1 MDRRQWAIVIFLML
15 IVTGTARATEDGA
28 DSQAEP
34 VELAPACT
42 GAMIELSITRLLPP
56 DVRVAAWWSVEDGMG
71 QGSVNDEP
79 HRQSEPEQSKT
90 KSPLQRLGVTVTL
103 LSEFEHNTFQQEYQ
117 KYKNVIDFVGHQ
129 GKWHFGAQLRSLV
142 FSDQMRVLPDNYEQ
156 PKKFGVYRKYIEYV
170 GEGIQFRAGDFN
182 QSLGNGL
189 TLYLQQDAALRLDH
203 TIDGGR
209 IGVKWKWLE
218 ALLLGGVIDQVTN
231 DAGGI
236 EPQLLASGHQDKL
249 IGLRVVGRL
258 PRQTMIG
265 INLNRFEY
273 QGREANQQQS
283 GSLEFK
289 ASGLLNRLDV
299 AGELAV
305 TQRRFDNPGF
315 TQLSEHGRAIY
326 LSATG
331 YVLGAAALV
340 EYKNYRDFESP
351 YVNPPNLGRVDDLIT
366 NQNVRGFRARV
377 DRTFTK
383 TGTTAFFSYTQQN
396 SVQSRAPF
404 SFPLPDFS
412 TLIFGGVEQS
422 LQDDRWFIQTII
434 GRRYEK
440 DVGLDE
446 THTTIDLT
454 RRLWSTH
461 SVGFSYDGRHTQLF
475 LIRKHDD
482 RFVFSYGVSPYV
494 IVSLLLAR
502 QQNVLRETGEQ
513 LAQEYFVGPE
523 VVFTPNSSWLVKV
536 FVGQRPGG
544 LVCSG
549 GICREETPFRGFR
562 STVSYRF

>member
-1 MDRRQWAIVIFLML
+1 ML
-15 IVTGTARATEDGA
+15 IITGVAWATEDKPDG
-28 DSQAEP
+28 QAP
-34 VELAPACT
+34 VEQPPVGT
-42 GAMIELSITRLLPP
+42 GAMIELPIARLLPTEEHL
-56 DVRVAAWWSVEDGMG
+56 ATWLSVGDEADRRGG
-71 QGSVNDEP
+71 NGEP
-79 HRQSEPEQSKT
+79 HVQGEPEKPRT
-90 KSPLQRLGVTVTL
+90 RSPLHRLGVTVTL
-103 LSEFEHNTFQQEYQ
+103 LSEFEHNTFQEEQAYQ
-117 KYKNVIDFVGHQ
+117 KYKNLVDFVGHR

-170 GEGIQFRAGDFN
+170 GEGIHFRAGDFN

-189 TLYLQQDAALRLDH
+189 TLYLQQDPALRLDH

-209 IGVKWKWLE
+209 VGVKWKWLE
-218 ALLLGGVIDQVTN
+218 ALFLGGVIDQVTN

-273 QGREANQQQS
+273 EGREANRQQS
-283 GSLEFK
+283 GSVEFK
-289 ASGLLNRLDV
+289 ASGVLNRLDV
-299 AGELAV
+299 AGEVAF

-315 TQLSEHGRAIY
+315 TGLSEHGRAIY

-331 YVLGAAALV
+331 YALGATALV

-351 YVNPPNLGRVDDLIT
+351 YVNPPNLGRVDDLIA

-377 DRTFTK
+377 DRTFIK

-396 SVQSRAPF
+396 SVQSTAPF
-404 SFPLPDFS
+404 SFPLPNFS

-422 LQDDRWFIQTII
+422 LQDDRWFIQVVI

-446 THTTIDLT
+446 THTTVDVT
-454 RRLWSTH
+454 RRLGGRH
-461 SVGFSYDGRHTQLF
+461 SVGFNYDGRHTKLF
-475 LIRKHDD
+475 LIQKHDD

-494 IVSLLLAR
+494 IFSLLLAR
-502 QQNVLRETGEQ
+502 QQNVSRESGEQ
-513 LAQEYFVGPE
+513 LEEKYFTGPE
-523 VVFTPNSSWLVKV
+523 VVFTPTSSWLVKV